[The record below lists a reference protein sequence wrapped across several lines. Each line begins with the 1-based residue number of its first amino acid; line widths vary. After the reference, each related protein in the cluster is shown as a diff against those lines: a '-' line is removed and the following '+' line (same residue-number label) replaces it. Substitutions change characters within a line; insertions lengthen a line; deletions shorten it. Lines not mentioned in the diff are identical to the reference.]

1 MKISKKEI
9 DGLMRFIGLT
19 KDEEINCD
27 ECLMQIAEFVETEL
41 AGKSVC
47 DSLKAVQHHLSLC
60 SECQEEYEVLQKALK
75 QMNP

>member
-60 SECQEEYEVLQKALK
+60 SECQEEYEVLRKALK

>member
-27 ECLMQIAEFVETEL
+27 QCLMQIAEFVENEL
-41 AGKSVC
+41 AGKSVR
-47 DSLKAVQHHLSLC
+47 DSLKAVQHHLSIC

-75 QMNP
+75 QMKP

>member
-1 MKISKKEI
+1 
-9 DGLMRFIGLT
+9 MRFIGLT